1 MPENLKFGT
10 TIGNDI
16 EEMARLESLAIDSL
30 WVGGHVTGPNEFSEL
45 IVNLA
50 RLSAVS
56 SRVVVGAAALVLPL
70 YQPAIVAKQIADLD
84 RYTGGRIVLGVGSG
98 GDYPEEFRACEI
110 PLEHR
115 GARLTE
121 GIEVLR
127 AFWSGKEVT
136 HHGRFYHIDRA
147 HIAPAP
153 PQGSAIPIVIAGRTK
168 AIRRAALVGDGW
180 MPYFFSARAYAE
192 SVRQITELADQAE
205 RDLDGFHWYH
215 YTFVLL
221 DDDQSRARERAAG
234 YLGAGFRGVPGQDY
248 APLVDK
254 VAAVGNTATVTSR
267 LQSYVDAGVRHFI
280 LVPLTGGQ
288 ERAEMLNRLLDEV
301 APNLG

>member
-1 MPENLKFGT
+1 
-10 TIGNDI
+10 
-16 EEMARLESLAIDSL
+16 MAVDSL

-50 RLSAVS
+50 RLAAVS
-56 SRVVVGAAALVLPL
+56 SRALVGAAALVLPL

-84 RYTGGRIVLGVGSG
+84 RYTGGRIVLGVGTG

-127 AFWSGKEVT
+127 AFWTGQEVT
-136 HHGRFYHIDRA
+136 HDGRFYHIDRA
-147 HIAPAP
+147 HIAPVP
-153 PQGSAIPIVIAGRTK
+153 PQGSALPIVIAGRTK
-168 AIRRAALVGDGW
+168 AIRRAALIGDGW
-180 MPYFFSARAYAE
+180 MPYFFSARAYAQ
-192 SVRQITELADQAE
+192 SVGEITEIAKKAD
-205 RDLDGFHWYH
+205 RDLSGFHWYH

-221 DDDQSRARERAAG
+221 EDDESRARERAAAF
-234 YLGAGFRGVPGQDY
+234 LGAGFRGVPGQDY
-248 APLVDK
+248 SPLVDK
-254 VAAVGNTATVTSR
+254 IAAVGNVATVTSR

-280 LVPLTGGQ
+280 FVPLAGGE
-288 ERAEMLNRLLDEV
+288 ERVEMLRRLLDEV
-301 APNLG
+301 APQLA

>member
-1 MPENLKFGT
+1 MPERLKFGI
-10 TIGNDI
+10 TIGGDI
-16 EEMARLESLAIDSL
+16 NEVGRLESMAIDSL

-50 RLSAVS
+50 RLSVVS
-56 SRVVVGAAALVLPL
+56 SRVIVGAAALVLPL

-84 RYTGGRIVLGVGSG
+84 RYTGGRIVLGVGTG

-110 PLEHR
+110 PLEYR

-127 AFWSGKEVT
+127 AFWTGQEVT
-136 HHGRFYHIDRA
+136 HNGRFYHIDRA
-147 HIAPAP
+147 HIAPVP
-153 PQGSAIPIVIAGRTK
+153 PQGSAIPIVIAGRTR
-168 AIRRAALVGDGW
+168 AIKRAALFGDGW
-180 MPYFFSARAYAE
+180 MPYFFSARAYAQ
-192 SVRQITELADQAE
+192 SVREITEIGKKAE
-205 RDLDGFHWYH
+205 RDLSGFHWYN

-221 DDDQSRARERAAG
+221 DDDESRARERAAAF
-234 YLGAGFRGVPGQDY
+234 LGAGFRGVPGQDY

-254 VAAVGNTATVTSR
+254 VAAVGNVATVTSR

-280 LVPLTGGQ
+280 FAPLAGG
-288 ERAEMLNRLLDEV
+288 EARGEMLSRLLDEV
-301 APNLG
+301 TPHLG